1 MLIRSQWKT
10 RIVNIANIQCIDI
23 DGYTKEGDN
32 YYRHLTEKLNCFII
46 NCDDTSIGE
55 YSTEEKAI
63 KVLDMIQD
71 DYDGKKVISMDNNGY
86 NCLVRDNN
94 PRIFIMPQDSE
105 VDI

>member
-1 MLIRSQWKT
+1 MLIRSQDKT
-10 RIVNIANIQCIDI
+10 LLVNMDTMQGLNIEGNAKVTIWH
-23 DGYTKEGDN
+23 DGKVHNTLGY
-32 YYRHLTEKLNCFII
+32 
-46 NCDDTSIGE
+46 

-71 DYDGKKVISMDNNGY
+71 DYDGNKVIRMDNNGCS
-86 NCLVRDNN
+86 CLVLDKN